1 MQDIYKELQEKVQ
14 SRAVEMYHD
23 ENGDE
28 LTLVEMKSLKN
39 LVGWMANIL
48 SIIDKKHFD
57 KDTFLSGCS
66 FDHLIIKLDMRT
78 KYPAE
83 IELVD
88 DELRFKKDNA

>member
-1 MQDIYKELQEKVQ
+1 
-14 SRAVEMYHD
+14 
-23 ENGDE
+23 
-28 LTLVEMKSLKN
+28 
-39 LVGWMANIL
+39 MANIL